1 MRTQTLISGFK
12 NSQKIR
18 VIVDGVGFY
27 TTVGGTSEIC
37 THKHRVAVQV
47 ALMNLS
53 HHRNMDEIRNNPE
66 KHTGFGFNYNY
77 TADGVEHV
85 SVPVQVDLV

>member
-1 MRTQTLISGFK
+1 MRSRRMVDGLN

-27 TTVGGTSEIC
+27 TTIAGTSDIC
-37 THKHRVAVQV
+37 TRNHRMAVQT

-53 HHRNMDEIRNNPE
+53 YDRRMAEVRGTDTPV
-66 KHTGFGFNYNY
+66 GFGFNYAVPNE
-77 TADGVEHV
+77 DVMV
-85 SVPVQVDLV
+85 SVQVDLV